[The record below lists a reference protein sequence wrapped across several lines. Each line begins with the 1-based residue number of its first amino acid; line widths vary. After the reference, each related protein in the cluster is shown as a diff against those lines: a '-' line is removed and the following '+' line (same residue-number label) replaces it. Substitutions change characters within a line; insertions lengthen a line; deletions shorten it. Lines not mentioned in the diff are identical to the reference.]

1 MYTLFAINCSDWED
15 ADLPLTYE
23 FAYESFNK
31 ESVFFIGDTPF
42 INSVYLPM
50 GHEKSDF
57 NLTVKI
63 RVVDRLGAAT
73 TLRVLIKVSECYT
86 SKQICVRLF
95 QSE

>member
-42 INSVYLPM
+42 VNSVYLPM
-50 GHEKSDF
+50 GHEESDF
-57 NLTVKI
+57 NLTLKI
-63 RVVDRLGAAT
+63 RIIDRLGAAT
-73 TLRVLIKVSECYT
+73 TLRILIKVSECYELT
-86 SKQICVRLF
+86 NRR
-95 QSE
+95 